1 MKVEKPQKNA
11 GESEGKHHSYSMVGR
26 VGKGNFG
33 EALLV
38 ESTLDRRRY
47 IMKVILGIT
56 QRISLENRGREA
68 KEQILKEIKLMQQL
82 SHCYV
87 VRYL

>member
-1 MKVEKPQKNA
+1 M
-11 GESEGKHHSYSMVGR
+11 
-26 VGKGNFG
+26 
-33 EALLV
+33 
-38 ESTLDRRRY
+38 
-47 IMKVILGIT
+47 

-87 VRYL
+87 VRYLESFVKGKTVCIVM